1 MKTPR
6 AAGAALR
13 RVNERPTRDFS
24 QAVRLYSRLATHYV
38 SRNDLEGESSA
49 YHQLGTI
56 AQQERDFAQARD
68 WYRKSLE
75 IEKKQGNLHGEAIT
89 YHQLGTIAQKEKDF
103 TGARGCYLKSL
114 AIREQQGDLHGAASA
129 YGDLGIMEGL
139 QGNFIEAGRWL
150 VQSVSSFTSARDKQ
164 GAMRNTRNFLI
175 FHQRATLEDKQKLEA
190 IWRDAN
196 LGPFPTPQGNQK

>member
-1 MKTPR
+1 M
-6 AAGAALR
+6 
-13 RVNERPTRDFS
+13 
-24 QAVRLYSRLATHYV
+24 
-38 SRNDLEGESSA
+38 
-49 YHQLGTI
+49 
-56 AQQERDFAQARD
+56 
-68 WYRKSLE
+68 
-75 IEKKQGNLHGEAIT
+75 KQGNLHGEAIT

-164 GAMRNTRNFLI
+164 GAMRNTRNFLR
-175 FHQRATLEDKQKLEA
+175 FH
-190 IWRDAN
+190 
-196 LGPFPTPQGNQK
+196 